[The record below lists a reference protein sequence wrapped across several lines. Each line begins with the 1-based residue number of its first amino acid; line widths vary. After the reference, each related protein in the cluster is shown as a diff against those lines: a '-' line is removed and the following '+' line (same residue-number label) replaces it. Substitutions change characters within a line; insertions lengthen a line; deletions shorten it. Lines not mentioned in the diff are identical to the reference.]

1 MAGGHLKNQFFSP
14 KFCSTLIIINH
25 LMMKITQSRFI
36 LIKESLL
43 HALNEEN
50 YHEMVLK
57 MGCGVGW
64 GYGGQKIYIIIGN

>member
-1 MAGGHLKNQFFSP
+1 MAGGQSKNIFFP

-57 MGCGVGW
+57 MGCGVVW
-64 GYGGQKIYIIIGN
+64 GYGGQKIYIIIGK